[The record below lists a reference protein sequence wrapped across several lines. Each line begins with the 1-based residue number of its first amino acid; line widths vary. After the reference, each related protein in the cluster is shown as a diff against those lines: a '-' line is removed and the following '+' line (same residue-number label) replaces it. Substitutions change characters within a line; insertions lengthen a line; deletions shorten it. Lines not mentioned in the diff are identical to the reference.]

1 MKKKQYVV
9 LGLGRFGSSV
19 ALTLNELGYDVLG
32 IDHSEALVNAL
43 ASQLTHAVVADAK
56 DEGAMKSLGIRNFDV
71 AVVAIGDDVET
82 NILVT
87 VMLKELGVPYVVAK
101 AQSALHGKVLEKIG
115 ADKIVYPEKDMGIR
129 VAHNLVSANF
139 MDNIELHPNYSIM
152 ELKAPSSFAGK
163 TLGELNLRSRFEINV
178 LAIKKTSEII
188 VAPGADSRIEAQDTL
203 IIIGENERLEN
214 LPE

>member
-1 MKKKQYVV
+1 MNKKQYVV

-32 IDHSEALVNAL
+32 IDNSEGSVNAL

-87 VMLKELGVPYVVAK
+87 VMLKEMGVPYVVAK

-115 ADKIVYPEKDMGIR
+115 ADKIVYPEKDMGVR

-152 ELKAPSSFAGK
+152 ELKAPSTFAGK
-163 TLGELNLRSRFEINV
+163 TLGELNLNPDLKSMF
-178 LAIKKTSEII
+178 LPLKKLRKSSLPQ
-188 VAPGADSRIEAQDTL
+188 VRMPGLKLRIPSSL
-203 IIIGENERLEN
+203 LEKMSV
-214 LPE
+214 